1 MDEPATGAVR
11 VKVWQSLNEAIADNL
26 DLGIPRAISRGCA
39 ETCHLA
45 ADSLA
50 KAEVL
55 ESFLKFGDLTATIDQ
70 SDSATRPCWVRFWVD
85 VELHD
90 IALLAPGRASLEL

>member
-1 MDEPATGAVR
+1 MDEPAKGAVR
-11 VKVWQSLNEAIADNL
+11 AKEQQPLNEAIADIL

-39 ETCHLA
+39 ETGRLA

-70 SDSATRPCWVRFWVD
+70 FDSAARPCRVRFWVD

-90 IALLAPGRASLEL
+90 IALLAPC

>member
-11 VKVWQSLNEAIADNL
+11 VKLRQSLNKAIAVNL
-26 DLGIPRAISRGCA
+26 DLGIARAISRGCA
-39 ETCHLA
+39 ETGCLG

-55 ESFLKFGDLTATIDQ
+55 ESFLKFGDLTATINQ
-70 SDSATRPCWVRFWVD
+70 FDSAARPCRVRFWID

-90 IALLAPGRASLEL
+90 IALLAPSRASLEL